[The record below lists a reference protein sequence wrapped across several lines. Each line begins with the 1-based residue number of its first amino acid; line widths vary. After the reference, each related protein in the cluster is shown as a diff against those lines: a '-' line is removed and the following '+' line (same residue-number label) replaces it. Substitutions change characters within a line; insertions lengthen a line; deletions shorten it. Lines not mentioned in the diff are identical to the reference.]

1 MKCKF
6 SLILSLAMMLL
17 IWILSC
23 AAFAAVS
30 VAPDPNGEKTHMG
43 SYKETP
49 EQLPKGNWKIA
60 LSNSMI
66 GNTWRAQM
74 LNVYNAYAQVL
85 KDNGVIGEY
94 YSTSAGQDPEVQ
106 VNEMRNI
113 IAQGCDAIII
123 DAASM
128 TALAPICEEAV
139 DRGIV
144 VVTFDNIVKSD
155 LVYSVEFDPYD
166 MGKRQAEWVL
176 QKIGGKG
183 NLLWV
188 AGAEGSGSTTEHERG
203 SMEILKPYLDSGDV
217 KILSKGYASWDEA
230 KVSVL
235 INNMLAAYKDQGIS
249 AIINESQ
256 GEVAIFNALKEN
268 GIDPRTIPYTGEGL
282 NAVARL
288 IVKEGCD
295 IFALTSSPSHSAEA
309 LRVAVKVLNGEKVAK
324 QTMIPAPWFDK
335 SNAADYYLEGVSD
348 SLIIPWTDEG
358 NTYQIKAE
366 DVIPKN

>member
-1 MKCKF
+1 MRGKIF
-6 SLILSLAMMLL
+6 RILL
-17 IWILSC
+17 ISFVMSALLSSC
-23 AAFAAVS
+23 AAFAA
-30 VAPDPNGEKTHMG
+30 APDPSGEKTHIG

-49 EQLPKGNWKIA
+49 DAFPKGNWKIA

-74 LNVYNAYAQVL
+74 MNVFNAYAKVL
-85 KDNGVIGEY
+85 QDNGVIGSF
-94 YSTSAGQDPEVQ
+94 YSTSAGQDPEAQ

-144 VVTFDNIVKSD
+144 VVTFDNIVQSD
-155 LVYSVEFDPYD
+155 LVYSVEFDPYE
-166 MGKRQAEWVL
+166 MGKRQGEWML
-176 QKIGGKG
+176 EKIGGKG
-183 NLLWV
+183 NLLWI
-188 AGAEGSGSTTEHERG
+188 AGVEGSGSTVEHERG
-203 SMEILKPYLDSGDV
+203 TMEVLKPYLDSGDV

-235 INNMLAAYKDQGIS
+235 INNMLAAYKDQGIDG
-249 AIINESQ
+249 IINESQ

-268 GIDPRTIPYTGEGL
+268 GIDPTKIPFTGEGL

-295 IFALTSSPSHSAEA
+295 IFALTSSPSHVAEA

-324 QTMIPAPWFDK
+324 QTMIPPPWFDK
-335 SNAADYYLEGVSD
+335 TNAANYYLDGVAD
-348 SLIIPWTDEG
+348 SLIVPWTDEG

-366 DVIPKN
+366 DIIPKN

>member
-1 MKCKF
+1 MKSKWHKLMF
-6 SLILSLAMMLL
+6 ALL
-17 IWILSC
+17 VVSFIS
-23 AAFAAVS
+23 ASSASFAS
-30 VAPDPNGEKTHMG
+30 VAPDPNGEKTHLG

-49 EQLPKGNWKIA
+49 SELPKGKWKVA

-74 LNVYNAYAQVL
+74 LNVFNAYAQTL

-94 YSTSAGQDPEVQ
+94 YTTSAGQDPEAQ
-106 VNEMRNI
+106 INEMRNI
-113 IAQGCDAIII
+113 IAQGCDAIVI

-144 VVTFDNIVKSD
+144 IVTFDNIVKSD

-166 MGKRQAEWVL
+166 MGKRQGEWIL
-176 QKIGGKG
+176 KKIGGKG
-183 NLLWV
+183 NLLWI
-188 AGAEGSGSTTEHERG
+188 AGAEGSGSTVEHERG
-203 SMEILKPYLDSGDV
+203 TMEILKPHIDSGAV

-230 KVSVL
+230 KVAVL
-235 INNMLAAYKDQGIS
+235 INNMLAAYKDQGIDG
-249 AIINESQ
+249 IINESQ

-268 GIDPRTIPYTGEGL
+268 NIDPKTVPYTGEGL

-309 LRVAVKVLNGEKVAK
+309 LRIAVKVLNGEKVAK
-324 QTMIPAPWFDK
+324 QTMIPAPWFDRT
-335 SNAADYYLEGVSD
+335 NAAEYYLADVPD
-348 SLIIPWTDEG
+348 SLIIPWADDG